1 MKIIKKQQQ
10 EITKTGQRHN
20 LRFIIIYGSYAKASE
35 KEGSDLDVAV
45 YGRDKIEFEQLLKIS
60 GELAQIFGDNRQR
73 ELDVKSLHNTN
84 PLFRYEV
91 VKDGQLIYGSQDD
104 FDQYCLYAYK
114 DYQDSKSLFQL
125 QDVLIRKRQEHLNN
139 ALKNY
144 A

>member
-10 EITKTGQRHN
+10 EIKKIGQKHN
-20 LRFIIIYGSYAKASE
+20 LRFIVIHGSYAQGNE
-35 KEGSDLDVAV
+35 KKGSDLDVAV
-45 YGRDKIEFEQLLKIS
+45 YGHNKVEFEQLLKIA

-73 ELDVKSLHNTN
+73 ELDIKSLHNTN

-125 QDVLIRKRQEHLNN
+125 QDVLIRKRQEHLDNT
-139 ALKNY
+139 LKNY